1 MEHTTPNNQSPSN
14 AASTRTHYQQR
25 NRTSHAPQTNGSVG
39 TRISR
44 TGERSTPK
52 SKTYTPRPHTYNRRG
67 PLNDTVRTVV
77 DQQGA
82 PSKAN
87 TPKNEPRDVN
97 ESMAKKNHT
106 RIHHQQ
112 DGSKN
117 NSGRNRAG
125 TTRSR
130 NSSRTHRTIQKLK
143 TNSNYSQDIDFQQQR
158 IVDAIPE
165 LGAQDIRIVPVCGV
179 EGIGANMTFIE
190 FKGEIII
197 IDAGFGFATPDTPGI
212 DYTIPNTAY
221 LQSRKDDIKALV
233 ITHGHLDHV
242 GGIPYLIEDLGF
254 PPIYTRE
261 FGAVFIQKKLEEY
274 PYLKD
279 KVDIRII
286 DETVD
291 YTQITETLK
300 VKFFGLTHSIP
311 DSTGVIIQ
319 TPYGGI
325 LSTGDVRVESENGK
339 VHQNEIDQYAF
350 LKDEN
355 IILMTCDSTGIEKGG
370 WSISEDIVVN
380 TLDEIIK
387 NADGRVFIGA
397 FSSQVERL
405 MEFMVSAKKYNK
417 KMAFEGRSIK
427 SNMAI
432 AEQLELT
439 DFTHVIPIGDIDNYP
454 PNQVVVLTTGA
465 QGEEFA
471 ALNRIATG
479 THKSIR
485 FQKSDTIVLSAS
497 IVPGNDY
504 AVAQLKN
511 NLYKGS
517 YNIITYSDNTVHA
530 SGHGTREELKWIHT
544 RVPYKFFMPVHGEQY
559 MTRMHADMARRELG
573 VPIENIVVPD
583 NGSIIEIRN
592 EGKEIVK
599 LEQKIPAPITVV
611 DGSYVGPLHKVLMD
625 DRKALHQ
632 DGMFV
637 IVVSLDVKKGKLKKS
652 PDIISRGFVYL
663 RESKD
668 MLNRVRA
675 VAKRTVETYMK
686 NKKHADFDEIK
697 DILADRVTK
706 ELIQQSHK
714 EPLVIPVVLGV

>member
-1 MEHTTPNNQSPSN
+1 MENTTQNNQTKNTGN
-14 AASTRTHYQQR
+14 ASRAAGQYQKNR
-25 NRTSHAPQTNGSVG
+25 NANPNQANTNGG

-52 SKTYTPRPHTYNRRG
+52 SKTYTPRTNNHYRRKPVQAGAGQDTAPGRGQKSPSKKTHSRG
-67 PLNDTVRTVV
+67 P
-77 DQQGA
+77 
-82 PSKAN
+82 
-87 TPKNEPRDVN
+87 
-97 ESMAKKNHT
+97 
-106 RIHHQQ
+106 
-112 DGSKN
+112 KN
-117 NSGRNRAG
+117 NNAQRGRAG

-130 NSSRTHRTIQKLK
+130 NSSRTHRAIQKLK
-143 TNSNYSQDIDFQQQR
+143 TTSNYSQDIDLQQQR
-158 IVDAIPE
+158 VVDAIPD
-165 LGAQDIRIVPVCGV
+165 LAPNDIRVVPVCGV
-179 EGIGANMTFIE
+179 EGIGANMTFVE

-221 LQSRKDDIKALV
+221 LQSRKEDIKALV

-274 PYLKD
+274 PHLKD
-279 KVDIRII
+279 KVDIRVI
-286 DETVD
+286 DETVE
-291 YTQITETLK
+291 YTTITDNLK
-300 VKFFGLTHSIP
+300 VRFFGLTHSIP
-311 DSTGVIIQ
+311 DSTGVIVQ

-325 LSTGDVRVESENGK
+325 LSTGDVRVESDNGK

-350 LKDEN
+350 LKNEN
-355 IILMTCDSTGIEKGG
+355 ILLMTCDSTGISKGG
-370 WSISEDIVVN
+370 WSISENVVVD

-432 AEQLELT
+432 AEQLGLT
-439 DFTHVIPIGDIDNYP
+439 DFSHVIPISDIDNYP

-471 ALNRIATG
+471 ALNRIATE

-497 IVPGNDY
+497 VVPGNDY

-511 NLYKGS
+511 RLYKGS

-544 RVPYKFFMPVHGEQY
+544 QVPYKFFMPVHGEQY

-573 VPIENIVVPD
+573 VPMENIVIPD
-583 NGSIIEIRN
+583 NGSIVEIRN
-592 EGKEIVK
+592 EGKELVK

-668 MLNRVRA
+668 MLNKVRN

-686 NKKHADFDEIK
+686 NRKHADFDEIK
-697 DILADRVTK
+697 DILAERVTK

>member
-1 MEHTTPNNQSPSN
+1 MENKNSQNASGQQRTNNTNNNQ
-14 AASTRTHYQQR
+14 
-25 NRTSHAPQTNGSVG
+25 RTSGAGTG

-44 TGERSTPK
+44 TGERSVPK
-52 SKTYTPRPHTYNRRG
+52 SKTYTPRPNTRRSTGSHGSHSQSAGASPNTNNPRPGKG
-67 PLNDTVRTVV
+67 PRNSSGKGKR
-77 DQQGA
+77 
-82 PSKAN
+82 
-87 TPKNEPRDVN
+87 
-97 ESMAKKNHT
+97 
-106 RIHHQQ
+106 
-112 DGSKN
+112 N
-117 NSGRNRAG
+117 NGGGGRSRAG

-130 NSSRTHRTIQKLK
+130 NSSRTHRAIQKLK
-143 TNSNYSQDIDFQQQR
+143 TSAEYSQETDVQQQR
-158 IVDAIPE
+158 IIDAIPP
-165 LGAQDIRIVPVCGV
+165 LGADDIRVVPVCGV
-179 EGIGANMTFIE
+179 EGIGANMTFVE
-190 FKGEIII
+190 FQGEIII
-197 IDAGFGFATPDTPGI
+197 IDAGFGFSTPDTPGI
-212 DYTIPNTAY
+212 DYTIPNTTY

-274 PYLKD
+274 PHLKD
-279 KVDIRII
+279 KVDIRVI
-286 DETVD
+286 DETAK
-291 YTQITETLK
+291 YTDITDNLK
-300 VKFFGLTHSIP
+300 VRFFGLTHSIP

-325 LSTGDVRVESENGK
+325 LSTGDVRVENDNGK
-339 VHQNEIDQYAF
+339 VHQDEIDQYAF

-355 IILMTCDSTGIEKGG
+355 ILLMTCDSTGIPKGG
-370 WSISEDIVVN
+370 WSISENVVVD
-380 TLDEIIK
+380 TLDTIMK
-387 NADGRVFIGA
+387 DADGRVFIGA

-417 KMAFEGRSIK
+417 KIAFEGRSIK
-427 SNMAI
+427 SNMGI
-432 AEQLELT
+432 AQQLELT
-439 DFTHVIPIGDIDNYP
+439 NFDHMIPIGDIDNYK
-454 PNQVVVLTTGA
+454 PNEVVVLLTGA

-479 THKSIR
+479 THKSIK
-485 FQKSDTIVLSAS
+485 FQNSDTIVLSAS
-497 IVPGNDY
+497 VVPGNDY

-517 YNIITYSDNTVHA
+517 YNVITYSDNTVHA

-544 RVPYKFFMPVHGEQY
+544 QVPYKFFMPVHGEQY
-559 MTRMHADMARRELG
+559 MTRMHAAMARRELG
-573 VPIENIVVPD
+573 VSQENIVVPD

-592 EGKEIVK
+592 RGAELVK
-599 LEQKIPAPITVV
+599 LGQKIPAPITVV

-668 MLNRVRA
+668 MLNKVRN

-686 NKKHADFDEIK
+686 NRKHADFDEIK
-697 DILADRVTK
+697 DILAERVTK